1 MLKIKL
7 SNIMKA
13 FRDNDLSKTDK
24 GTDNVHISP

>member
-24 GTDNVHISP
+24 GTDNVSP